1 MSIHLDS
8 YRTTQFRVLNYHAE
22 KSELSEIMFVKKKRL
37 DFFLLNFE

>member
-22 KSELSEIMFVKKKRL
+22 KSELSEIMFVKKN
-37 DFFLLNFE
+37 D